1 MRRRLN
7 KFFGILVLI
16 FGEQYSDTDYDRRV
30 RLDMWYVLNWSL
42 WLDLVILI
50 KTVKAVLKGKG
61 AY

>member
-1 MRRRLN
+1 
-7 KFFGILVLI
+7 LI